1 MIVHSIFLPR
11 KKSPAGK
18 YHTMKDKSSPEMEST
33 LHCPLC
39 GSTSVTYKTGGYGG
53 MIYRCKECGYTG
65 AFVVEV
71 DEEPKDALQAAE
83 LSGEK
88 FQAPEETATGFQ
100 VPLWVKILAI
110 LFVIV
115 VISAL

>member
-1 MIVHSIFLPR
+1 
-11 KKSPAGK
+11 
-18 YHTMKDKSSPEMEST
+18 MKDTNDPDTAST

-71 DEEPKDALQAAE
+71 DEEPEDAIQAAE

-88 FQAPEETATGFQ
+88 FQARDEEEGFQ
-100 VPLWVKILAI
+100 VPLWVKILAV
-110 LFVIV
+110 LFVVV
-115 VISAL
+115 VILYVF

>member
-1 MIVHSIFLPR
+1 
-11 KKSPAGK
+11 
-18 YHTMKDKSSPEMEST
+18 MKNTQDPDRPSS

-71 DEEPKDALQAAE
+71 DDKPGGDSQAAE
-83 LSGEK
+83 LNQVRTEE
-88 FQAPEETATGFQ
+88 PEWSRDGLH
-100 VPLWVKILAI
+100 VPLWIKILAI
-110 LFVIV
+110 LFLIV
-115 VISAL
+115 VILYIF

>member
-1 MIVHSIFLPR
+1 M
-11 KKSPAGK
+11 
-18 YHTMKDKSSPEMEST
+18 
-33 LHCPLC
+33 
-39 GSTSVTYKTGGYGG
+39 
-53 MIYRCKECGYTG
+53 
-65 AFVVEV
+65 VEV

>member
-1 MIVHSIFLPR
+1 
-11 KKSPAGK
+11 
-18 YHTMKDKSSPEMEST
+18 MKDNRRPEMESS

-39 GSTSVTYKTGGYGG
+39 GSTSVTYRTGGYGG

-71 DEEPKDALQAAE
+71 DEEPKDALHAAE
-83 LSGEK
+83 LSEGR
-88 FQAPEETATGFQ
+88 FQVPEDTATGFQ
-100 VPLWVKILAI
+100 VPLWVKILAV

-115 VISAL
+115 VILYVF

>member
-1 MIVHSIFLPR
+1 
-11 KKSPAGK
+11 
-18 YHTMKDKSSPEMEST
+18 
-33 LHCPLC
+33 
-39 GSTSVTYKTGGYGG
+39 

-71 DEEPKDALQAAE
+71 DEEPEDAIQAAE

-88 FQAPEETATGFQ
+88 FQARDEEEGFQ
-100 VPLWVKILAI
+100 VPLWVKILAV

-115 VISAL
+115 VILYVF